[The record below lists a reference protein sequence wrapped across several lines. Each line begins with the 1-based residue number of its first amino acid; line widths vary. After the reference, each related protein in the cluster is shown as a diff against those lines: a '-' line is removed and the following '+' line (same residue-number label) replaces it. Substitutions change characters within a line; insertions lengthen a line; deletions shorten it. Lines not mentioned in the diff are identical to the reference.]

1 MKTTT
6 YTIYALVDP
15 QTHEVRYVGRTRVT
29 VVLPKATL
37 LATPCPF
44 TVAIVLLAVL
54 HAPRANERVDDVIL
68 RLRAEFNA
76 HECQLKTFAEKS
88 A

>member
-1 MKTTT
+1 MPSS
-6 YTIYALVDP
+6 D
-15 QTHEVRYVGRTRVT
+15 RYLHFENIDMGE
-29 VVLPKATL
+29 P
-37 LATPCPF
+37 
-44 TVAIVLLAVL
+44 AISAQCSRCEREFAA
-54 HAPRANERVDDVIL
+54 APRANERVDDVIL